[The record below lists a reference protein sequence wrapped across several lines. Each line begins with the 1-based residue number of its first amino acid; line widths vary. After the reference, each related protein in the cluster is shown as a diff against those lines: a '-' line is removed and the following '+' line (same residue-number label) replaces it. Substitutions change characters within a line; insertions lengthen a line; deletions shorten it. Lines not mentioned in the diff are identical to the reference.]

1 MFSYFCT
8 KFHQIFVIQSSL
20 VDTKM
25 TILRVWTCWRSI
37 RYCRNPLSPPFKYG
51 GVGPVRESGVGPV
64 RESQMR
70 ICPEGVIH
78 SKHCLAPVQCHL
90 LSMSKCA
97 WSYDASVEFHIV
109 VELVA
114 WYIYT
119 TPPRRSKINSSM
131 ISYIL
136 LLESDGVV
144 IPSQISHVKPL
155 EFRVQE
161 DTATLS
167 FVVFFPTFLS
177 CHLHTKE
184 GVPLT
189 TWAALLGF
197 KCALQLRPLSSMSL

>member
-1 MFSYFCT
+1 
-8 KFHQIFVIQSSL
+8 
-20 VDTKM
+20 
-25 TILRVWTCWRSI
+25 
-37 RYCRNPLSPPFKYG
+37 
-51 GVGPVRESGVGPV
+51 
-64 RESQMR
+64 
-70 ICPEGVIH
+70 
-78 SKHCLAPVQCHL
+78 
-90 LSMSKCA
+90 
-97 WSYDASVEFHIV
+97 
-109 VELVA
+109 
-114 WYIYT
+114 
-119 TPPRRSKINSSM
+119 M

-167 FVVFFPTFLS
+167 FVVFFPTFWS
-177 CHLHTKE
+177 CHLDTKE